1 MPKRQLHREVFFAH
15 NGCGPYTC
23 FGCDEKLAFSD
34 SFDVHHRD
42 ADHKNDT
49 LENLVAMHNGCHI
62 KLHKTGRI
70 VSIETRAK
78 ISASGKGYIRSLE
91 HRQAIAAAGHNRV
104 WTAEM
109 RNRMS
114 QAQKGRTIDAD
125 HRRRIANTLKAQ
137 MTPERREHLSVIGRR
152 GAESRWKDGTNG

>member
-23 FGCDEKLAFSD
+23 FGCSEKLAFSD
-34 SFDVHHRD
+34 SFDVHHKD
-42 ADHKNDT
+42 TDHKNDT
-49 LENLVAMHNGCHI
+49 PENLAAMHNGCHI

-70 VSIETRAK
+70 VSMETRAK
-78 ISASGKGYIRSLE
+78 ISAKGKGHIRSLE
-91 HRQAIAAAGHNRV
+91 HRQAIATAGHNRV
-104 WTAEM
+104 WTTEM

-114 QAQKGRTIDAD
+114 QAQRGRTIDAD
-125 HRRRIANTLKAQ
+125 HRLRIANTLRAQ
-137 MTPERREHLSVIGRR
+137 MTPERREYLSVIGRR